1 MEARKLRGHKA
12 TVLCCISSHIN
23 PNIIISSDEDGGICW
38 FDIRC
43 QDVVAILDVG
53 KAPVA
58 SICFRPGK
66 EDILYASSG
75 SEIKSFDVH
84 MASSQKPL
92 ETFNYNKE
100 DINQIAVSF
109 NSSFLAAADDS
120 GDVKI
125 IDIHQQCLYKTLR
138 TGHTSICSSVQFLS
152 WRPWEALTG
161 GLDAKFV
168 IWNFSRGRPC
178 KNLDFAGMPDFQS
191 KHSSS
196 SNTGQFCNPAFVHAI
211 AVPEETT
218 SEKLGKVCAVAR
230 GDGVIDVIDIE
241 SELSGSKE
249 KTHKSRSKSNLI
261 PRQTTET
268 SNKSQGKGLQLD
280 YASGGHTAGVSCVAF
295 SRFGEIGK
303 FIVSGGNDASVKIWD
318 WYKSHNNLESSC
330 SVDPLQLTI
339 NSGKKVNWLCTT
351 PNDSE
356 NVVVCDTS
364 KIVKVYTVS

>member
-178 KNLDFAGMPDFQS
+178 KNLDF
-191 KHSSS
+191 
-196 SNTGQFCNPAFVHAI
+196 
-211 AVPEETT
+211 
-218 SEKLGKVCAVAR
+218 VAR

>member
-58 SICFRPGK
+58 SICFRRGK

-138 TGHTSICSSVQFLS
+138 TGHTI
-152 WRPWEALTG
+152 
-161 GLDAKFV
+161 
-168 IWNFSRGRPC
+168 
-178 KNLDFAGMPDFQS
+178 
-191 KHSSS
+191 
-196 SNTGQFCNPAFVHAI
+196 
-211 AVPEETT
+211 PEETT

>member
-280 YASGGHTAGVSCVAF
+280 YASGGHTAGVSWH
-295 SRFGEIGK
+295 SQGLGR
-303 FIVSGGNDASVKIWD
+303 
-318 WYKSHNNLESSC
+318 
-330 SVDPLQLTI
+330 
-339 NSGKKVNWLCTT
+339 
-351 PNDSE
+351 
-356 NVVVCDTS
+356 
-364 KIVKVYTVS
+364 